1 MMKKDKAMQTITLKL
16 DDSIS
21 DKVLWLLKHFDKS
34 ELEIVETS
42 SYESDDEYLK
52 SIKGMKE
59 SIIKASN
66 EPIENYVT
74 RDELEW

>member
-1 MMKKDKAMQTITLKL
+1 MQTITLKL

-34 ELEIVETS
+34 ELEILETS

-52 SIKGMKE
+52 SIKGMRE

>member
-21 DKVLWLLKHFDKS
+21 DKVLWFLKHFDKS

>member
-1 MMKKDKAMQTITLKL
+1 MQTITIKL

-21 DKVLWLLKHFDKS
+21 DKVLWLLKQFDKS
-34 ELEIVETS
+34 EVEILDTS

-52 SIKGMKE
+52 SIKRMQE

>member
-1 MMKKDKAMQTITLKL
+1 MQTITLKL

-34 ELEIVETS
+34 EVEILDTS

-66 EPIENYVT
+66 ELIENYAT

>member
-1 MMKKDKAMQTITLKL
+1 MQTITLKL

>member
-1 MMKKDKAMQTITLKL
+1 MHTITIKL

-34 ELEIVETS
+34 ELEILETS

-66 EPIENYVT
+66 EPMENYVT

>member
-1 MMKKDKAMQTITLKL
+1 MQTITLKL
-16 DDSIS
+16 EDGIS

-34 ELEIVETS
+34 ELEILNTS

-52 SIKGMKE
+52 SIKGMQE

-66 EPIENYVT
+66 EPIKKSLKT
-74 RDELEW
+74 H

>member
-1 MMKKDKAMQTITLKL
+1 MQTITLKL

-34 ELEIVETS
+34 ELEILETS

>member
-1 MMKKDKAMQTITLKL
+1 MQAITIKL

-34 ELEIVETS
+34 ELEILETS

-52 SIKGMKE
+52 SIKGMRE

-66 EPIENYVT
+66 EPIENYAT

>member
-1 MMKKDKAMQTITLKL
+1 MQTITIKL

-34 ELEIVETS
+34 ELEILETS

-52 SIKGMKE
+52 SIKGMRE

-66 EPIENYVT
+66 EPIENHVT

>member
-1 MMKKDKAMQTITLKL
+1 MQTITIKL
-16 DDSIS
+16 EDSIS

-34 ELEIVETS
+34 EVEILDTS
-42 SYESDDEYLK
+42 FYESDDKYLK

>member
-1 MMKKDKAMQTITLKL
+1 MI
-16 DDSIS
+16 
-21 DKVLWLLKHFDKS
+21 KS
-34 ELEIVETS
+34 EVEILDTS

-66 EPIENYVT
+66 ELIENYAT

>member
-1 MMKKDKAMQTITLKL
+1 MQTITLKL
-16 DDSIS
+16 EESIS
-21 DKVLWLLKHFDKS
+21 DKILWLLKHFDKS
-34 ELEIVETS
+34 EVEILDTS

-52 SIKGMKE
+52 SIKGMQE

>member
-1 MMKKDKAMQTITLKL
+1 MQTITIKL

-21 DKVLWLLKHFDKS
+21 DKVLWLLKQLNKDKV
-34 ELEIVETS
+34 EIVDIS

>member
-1 MMKKDKAMQTITLKL
+1 MQTITLKL

-21 DKVLWLLKHFDKS
+21 DKVLWFLKQFDKNK
-34 ELEIVETS
+34 LEIIDTS
-42 SYESDDEYLK
+42 FYESDDEYLK
-52 SIKGMKE
+52 KIKGMQE

>member
-1 MMKKDKAMQTITLKL
+1 MQTITIKL
-16 DDSIS
+16 EDSIS

-34 ELEIVETS
+34 EVEILDTAF
-42 SYESDDEYLK
+42 YESDDKYLK

>member
-1 MMKKDKAMQTITLKL
+1 MKKDKAMQTITLKL

>member
-1 MMKKDKAMQTITLKL
+1 MQTITLKL
-16 DDSIS
+16 EDSIS
-21 DKVLWLLKHFDKS
+21 DKVLWLLKHFDKN
-34 ELEIVETS
+34 ELEILDTS
-42 SYESDDEYLK
+42 YYESDDEYLK
-52 SIKGMKE
+52 SIKGMQE

>member
-1 MMKKDKAMQTITLKL
+1 MQTITIKL
-16 DDSIS
+16 EDSIS

-34 ELEIVETS
+34 EVEIFDTS
-42 SYESDDEYLK
+42 FYESDDKYLN

>member
-1 MMKKDKAMQTITLKL
+1 MQTITIKL
-16 DDSIS
+16 EDSIS

-34 ELEIVETS
+34 EVEILDS
-42 SYESDDEYLK
+42 SFYESDDEYLK

-59 SIIKASN
+59 SIIEAAN

>member
-1 MMKKDKAMQTITLKL
+1 LKKKEKAMQTITLKL

-21 DKVLWLLKHFDKS
+21 DKVLWFLKQFDKNK
-34 ELEIVETS
+34 LEIIDTS
-42 SYESDDEYLK
+42 FYESDDEYLK
-52 SIKGMKE
+52 KIKGMQE

>member
-1 MMKKDKAMQTITLKL
+1 MQTITIKL

-34 ELEIVETS
+34 ELEILETS

-52 SIKGMKE
+52 SIKGMRE